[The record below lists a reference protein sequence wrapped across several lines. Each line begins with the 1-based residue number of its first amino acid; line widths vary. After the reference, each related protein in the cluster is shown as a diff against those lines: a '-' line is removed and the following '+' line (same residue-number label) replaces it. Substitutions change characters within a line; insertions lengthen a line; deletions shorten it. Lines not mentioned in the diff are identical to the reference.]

1 MSLNDKD
8 NYAAIDIGS
17 NAIRLLIAHVE
28 ELSEFTQVKKLSL
41 TRVPIRLGE
50 DAFGAGK
57 ISDFKENAM
66 IKTMQSF
73 KLLMEVY
80 GIKRYRA
87 CATSAMREAKN
98 SKKIIEA
105 IKYHTG
111 IEIEL
116 IDGKIEANLIFN
128 SLFTY
133 ALSKK
138 GSYLFVDVGG
148 GSTEITVFKKG
159 KRVNSKSF
167 KIGTV
172 RALQGKEKEE
182 TWSELD
188 KYLDKL
194 KKQDDNY
201 VAVGTGG
208 NINRYFK
215 ISNKPYLEPLK
226 YNELKAIY
234 DDIAPLSI
242 MERVQKYYL
251 RYDRADVIEPAGKI
265 YLTIMKKCGI
275 EDIIVPKVG
284 LTDGI
289 VYQMY
294 KEDCVG

>member
-1 MSLNDKD
+1 MSINTKN

-17 NAIRLLIAHVE
+17 NAVRLLIAHVV
-28 ELSEFTQVKKLSL
+28 ELKEYTQIKKLSL

-50 DAFGAGK
+50 DVFATGK

-73 KLLMEVY
+73 KLLMDVY
-80 GIKRYRA
+80 GIKDYRA

-105 IKYHTG
+105 INYHTG

-116 IDGKIEANLIFN
+116 INGKIEADLIF
-128 SLFTY
+128 SSIYTH

-138 GSYLFVDVGG
+138 EAYIFIDVGG
-148 GSTEITVFKKG
+148 GSTEITVYRKG
-159 KRVNSKSF
+159 KRIKAKSF
-167 KIGTV
+167 PLGTV
-172 RALQGKEKEE
+172 RMLQGKVKD
-182 TWSELD
+182 TVWDNLD
-188 KYLDKL
+188 EWLGEL
-194 KKQDDNY
+194 KKDDTHY
-201 VAVGTGG
+201 TAIGTGG

-215 ISNKPYLEPLK
+215 LSKNDYLEPMSYDKFKSLYDAIK
-226 YNELKAIY
+226 ELT
-234 DDIAPLSI
+234 PE
-242 MERVQKYYL
+242 ERIEQYRL

-275 EDIIVPKVG
+275 KKIIVPKVG

-289 VYQMY
+289 VYDMY
-294 KEDCVG
+294 SNN